1 MIASLRVCIIDWMPV
16 NESKEFQRILR
27 LSGVRTA
34 VKATTRIWI
43 DFDKIQQHGSDELNQ
58 VVDLI
63 GYVPPNERSE
73 AS

>member
-1 MIASLRVCIIDWMPV
+1 MIASLRVCILDWKPAK
-16 NESKEFQRILR
+16 ESEEFQRLLR

-34 VKATTRIWI
+34 VRATKRIWI
-43 DFDKIQQHGSDELNQ
+43 DFDKIRKHGSDELNQ